1 MGQLQ
6 FLVFL
11 VPKLATSGQGLYI
24 RHTRIYRPCSVTY
37 IATSF
42 IIYSVEQAKSVGS
55 GKVWLKLTLE
65 QEKLLSIKLTN
76 GDFIHA
82 DVR

>member
-1 MGQLQ
+1 
-6 FLVFL
+6 
-11 VPKLATSGQGLYI
+11 
-24 RHTRIYRPCSVTY
+24 VTY